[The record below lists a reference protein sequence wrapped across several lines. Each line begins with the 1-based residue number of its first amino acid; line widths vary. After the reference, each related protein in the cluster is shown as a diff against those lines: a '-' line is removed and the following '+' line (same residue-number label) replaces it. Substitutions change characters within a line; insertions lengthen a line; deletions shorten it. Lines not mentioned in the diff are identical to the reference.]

1 MNRIE
6 AGSVHPMTRGFLIAA
21 TVLAATAWAA
31 APAFAQEAPPETG
44 AEAGAEAAPAG
55 AVIRT
60 APDQPRSLESWLQQD
75 LKDAEQRSRRTRN
88 ALIGTSA
95 AFAVGAVLVG
105 AGASQCQTDP
115 LNTNEWTCNTA
126 GNVLVGIG
134 GTITGLSFVG
144 MLTSGI
150 MLGVANKRKREA
162 ERELRRSYYSKRLR
176 WDIPSGR
183 FVF

>member
-1 MNRIE
+1 MNLVG
-6 AGSVHPMTRGFLIAA
+6 AGSVRPMTRRPLIAA
-21 TVLAATAWAA
+21 AVLCAAAWAA
-31 APAFAQEAPPETG
+31 APASAQDAPPES
-44 AEAGAEAAPAG
+44 EAEAAPAG

-60 APDQPRSLESWLQQD
+60 APNQPRSLESWLEQD
-75 LKDAEQRSRRTRN
+75 LKEAEQRSRRTRN

-95 AFAVGAVLVG
+95 AFAVGAILLG
-105 AGASQCQTDP
+105 AGASQCETKP
-115 LNTNEWTCNTA
+115 TNTNEWTCNTA

-176 WDIPSGR
+176 WDIPSSR

>member
-1 MNRIE
+1 MNLIG
-6 AGSVHPMTRGFLIAA
+6 AGSVRPMTRESFIAIA
-21 TVLAATAWAA
+21 VLAAAWAA
-31 APAFAQEAPPETG
+31 TPASAQEAAPES
-44 AEAGAEAAPAG
+44 EAEAAPAG

-60 APDQPRSLESWLQQD
+60 APDQPRSLEGWLEQD

-95 AFAVGAVLVG
+95 AFAVGAVLLG
-105 AGASQCQTDP
+105 AGASQCQTNP
-115 LNTNEWTCNTA
+115 VNTNEWTCNTA
-126 GNVLVGIG
+126 GDVLVGIG

-150 MLGVANKRKREA
+150 MLGVANRRKREA
-162 ERELRRSYYSKRLR
+162 ERELRRSYYSKPLR